1 MDKDKTFTF
10 QKDSQIKK
18 PEKYNEEWLKTATM
32 EDKIKF
38 LDEFLNGFNDAYEQ
52 PKLDVKDCNDETQED
67 NKEKW

>member
-10 QKDSQIKK
+10 KKDSQIEL

-38 LDEFLNGFNDAYEQ
+38 LDEFLNGFNHDSINVRQ
-52 PKLDVKDCNDETQED
+52 QTKIDELNEEEF
-67 NKEKW
+67 K